1 MLIFIV
7 LGIAILIALTLVI
20 LNKNKKETP
29 TTAPPTTSPPTTA
42 PPTTSPP
49 TTAPP
54 TCTKYKYNTS
64 CLDNCGEKYV
74 DEIEKKCYFDIP
86 SGKYADG
93 KTLLSSCGKSELNKI
108 LKGDM
113 CVNKCNEFLHEP
125 LDLTLDGECKS
136 TCDGYHVKDIVMN
149 NLTKICL
156 KASDLARIFD
166 FDNVKINDYF
176 SRFIITAK
184 RNSDV
189 ASFGKAITTTKEII
203 PIEFQKEENRFIDFI
218 MSSSGS
224 VYAAIYE
231 HKVII
236 IDDMNNFLTSIE
248 FTDNINL
255 PPMIQNSGYNKIK
268 DFNFCGRDNLPNN
281 LTQGVIIFTDD
292 NNNLPYVFTIG
303 KTLVNGKITYPI
315 KYFED
320 IFLQVSN
327 DLDIYKPEY
336 LGIKFMDEFVEID
349 SFSICFSRLNTEE
362 SGIFRLNFDLTYP
375 SDNSPIEFSFA
386 GETEY
391 NYPLGNYE
399 YLSVKPTFY
408 LTSILRLSPGTGN
421 QAYNISLNIKHPSDT
436 IFFLQQ
442 NIVSNIAVGSKITNS
457 KDFLS
462 TNNPRETEEIVY
474 FAIRESNTIKIYKF
488 KYTSPET
495 ISTKVIGEITVDNI
509 AETFALLSSNTE
521 GSILTVAIYNGNDEE
536 TKNFYKYDDTTNTFT
551 VIF

>member
-64 CLDNCGEKYV
+64 CLDNCGDKYV

-93 KTLLSSCGKSELNKI
+93 
-108 LKGDM
+108 
-113 CVNKCNEFLHEP
+113 
-125 LDLTLDGECKS
+125 
-136 TCDGYHVKDIVMN
+136 CDGYHVKDIVMN

-248 FTDNINL
+248 FTDNIL
-255 PPMIQNSGYNKIK
+255 
-268 DFNFCGRDNLPNN
+268 
-281 LTQGVIIFTDD
+281 
-292 NNNLPYVFTIG
+292 
-303 KTLVNGKITYPI
+303 
-315 KYFED
+315 
-320 IFLQVSN
+320 
-327 DLDIYKPEY
+327 EY
-336 LGIKFMDEFVEID
+336 L
-349 SFSICFSRLNTEE
+349 
-362 SGIFRLNFDLTYP
+362 Y
-375 SDNSPIEFSFA
+375 
-386 GETEY
+386 
-391 NYPLGNYE
+391 
-399 YLSVKPTFY
+399 
-408 LTSILRLSPGTGN
+408 
-421 QAYNISLNIKHPSDT
+421 
-436 IFFLQQ
+436 
-442 NIVSNIAVGSKITNS
+442 
-457 KDFLS
+457 
-462 TNNPRETEEIVY
+462 
-474 FAIRESNTIKIYKF
+474 
-488 KYTSPET
+488 
-495 ISTKVIGEITVDNI
+495 
-509 AETFALLSSNTE
+509 
-521 GSILTVAIYNGNDEE
+521 
-536 TKNFYKYDDTTNTFT
+536 
-551 VIF
+551 